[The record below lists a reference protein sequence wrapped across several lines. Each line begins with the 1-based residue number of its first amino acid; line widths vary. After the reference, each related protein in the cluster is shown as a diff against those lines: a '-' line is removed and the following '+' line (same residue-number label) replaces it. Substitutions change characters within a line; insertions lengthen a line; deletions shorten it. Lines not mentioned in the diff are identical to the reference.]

1 MDFKSFR
8 NYMKTIRSFINQ
20 CGNVQLCF
28 CFLRSKNQFWFKLC
42 QFVWAQEVCSSHV
55 CVTIRPV
62 MSPPP
67 PYHPPLNWPPYT
79 VPPPQPIAYPP
90 PPWATLLN
98 ATYSPPPP
106 PSTLNHS
113 LFIQIWFANH
123 TIQQWLVS
131 CFNFIRTLKRFGHL
145 WNFALWLYNNLPMG
159 LYRN

>member
-1 MDFKSFR
+1 MH
-8 NYMKTIRSFINQ
+8 Q
-20 CGNVQLCF
+20 CSIVL
-28 CFLRSKNQFWFKLC
+28 LLSKKQNHAIWFKLC

-79 VPPPQPIAYPP
+79 IPPPQPTAYPP

-106 PSTLNHS
+106 PSTLNYS

-123 TIQQWLVS
+123 TIQQWFYHALIS
-131 CFNFIRTLKRFGHL
+131 LEHLKGFVTYEILHFGHTIIFL
-145 WNFALWLYNNLPMG
+145 WDSIGIKTPIYAS
-159 LYRN
+159 RIVAI